1 MAKKK
6 EVAEKE
12 VKKVSADKAVG
23 PVPTININGKDYIID
38 NLSDTAKSLLTVYNT
53 WQADREA
60 AIKALNDAKIVVAKN
75 EAALRDL
82 SKEIVELVEAP
93 DVSE

>member
-6 EVAEKE
+6 EA
-12 VKKVSADKAVG
+12 
-23 PVPTININGKDYIID
+23 VPTININGKDYVID

-53 WQADREA
+53 WQVDRET

-82 SKEIVELVEAP
+82 SKEIVELVEAKP
-93 DVSE
+93 AE